1 VAEEGFLELINNI
14 LTIGM
19 VPGLFPEEEKDGL
32 ISPLDEEMRKQKLPE
47 TKDFRWGYFVNKC
60 RENLHIVLAMSPA
73 GDQLRLRCRNFPGLI
88 SNTTVDWFFPWPEDA
103 LTAVSEAFMGN
114 VELEADEKA
123 SVIKHLVVVHL
134 SVQKFSNDF
143 KLMYKRNTFSTPKNY
158 LDFIKNYMNFLAS
171 KRKQMDGMV
180 RRLDGGLITL
190 ARAQE
195 DTEELSKVLE
205 VKNKDIAEK
214 SIVVAEL
221 IKEIG
226 AKSEQVGKE
235 KGVADVKKE
244 QLDKDSVI
252 IAREEAEASKALE
265 EAIPALEAAKLALE
279 NIFKKDLDE
288 LKALA

>member
-1 VAEEGFLELINNI
+1 
-14 LTIGM
+14 
-19 VPGLFPEEEKDGL
+19 
-32 ISPLDEEMRKQKLPE
+32 
-47 TKDFRWGYFVNKC
+47 
-60 RENLHIVLAMSPA
+60 MSPA

-143 KLMYKRNTFSTPKNY
+143 KLIYKRNNFSTPKNY

-226 AKSEQVGKE
+226 AKSE
-235 KGVADVKKE
+235 
-244 QLDKDSVI
+244 
-252 IAREEAEASKALE
+252 
-265 EAIPALEAAKLALE
+265 
-279 NIFKKDLDE
+279 
-288 LKALA
+288 